1 MNTAFPFSRPLY
13 LMPKPAGAHCNLTC
27 DYCYYLEK
35 LNLYPKGV
43 QHVMTDELTEVYIR
57 EYIQSQYT
65 TEVNFTWHGGEP
77 LMRPLEYYRKV
88 VKWQRE
94 YAGGR
99 TVVNCLQTNGT
110 LLTPEWCR
118 FLHDEGWLVGIS
130 IDGPERMH
138 DAYRRRRGG
147 QPTWA
152 KVMEGIRLLEKY
164 GVEWNAM
171 AVVNDITAAA
181 PLEFYRF
188 FRDLLGCR
196 YLQFTPVV
204 ERINR
209 HEDGR
214 HLAHLLDGQDC
225 PMAPFSV
232 TPEAWGKFLNT
243 IFDEWVRND
252 IGEMFVQIFD
262 ATLAN
267 WMGVTPG
274 LCSLSDWCGHAAVME
289 YNGDVY
295 CCDHFVFPEYKL
307 GNIRNRSILDMMDS
321 ERQQAFAKMKT
332 EGLAGKCKQCE
343 WKFACH
349 GECPRNR
356 FVKTEEGEPGINYL
370 CPGYRAFFAHVAPY
384 MDMMK
389 AKLDAGLPPADIMKE
404 LG

>member
-13 LMPKPAGAHCNLTC
+13 LMPKPAGAHCNLAC

-94 YAGGR
+94 YSGGR
-99 TVVNCLQTNGT
+99 NVVNCLQTNGT

-130 IDGPERMH
+130 IDGPEHMH

-147 QPTWA
+147 QHTWA
-152 KVMEGIRLLEKY
+152 KVMEGIRLLNKY
-164 GVEWNAM
+164 DVEWNAM
-171 AVVNDITAAA
+171 AVVNDITAAS

-188 FRDLLGCR
+188 FRDRLGCR

-204 ERINR
+204 ERIRR

-214 HLAHLLDGQDC
+214 HLAHLLDAQDC

-232 TPEAWGKFLNT
+232 TPDTWGKFLNT

-274 LCSLSDWCGHAAVME
+274 LCSLSNWCGHAAVME

-321 ERQQAFAKMKT
+321 ERQQTFAKMKT
-332 EGLAGKCKQCE
+332 EGLARKCKQCE
-343 WKFACH
+343 WKFTCY

-356 FVKTEEGEPGINYL
+356 FVKKEDGEAGINYL
-370 CPGYRAFFAHVAPY
+370 CPGYVAFFTHVAPY

-389 AKLDAGLPPADIMKE
+389 AKLDAGLPPADIMKD

>member
-13 LMPKPAGAHCNLTC
+13 LMPKPAGAHCNLAC

-130 IDGPERMH
+130 IDGPEHMH

-147 QPTWA
+147 QPTWT
-152 KVMEGIRLLEKY
+152 KVMEGIRLLNKY
-164 GVEWNAM
+164 DVEWNAM
-171 AVVNDITAAA
+171 AVVNDITAAS
-181 PLEFYRF
+181 PLEFYHF
-188 FRDLLGCR
+188 FRDRMGCR

-204 ERINR
+204 ERIRR

-214 HLAHLLDGQDC
+214 HLAHLLDAQDC

-232 TPEAWGKFLNT
+232 TPDTWGKFLNT

-252 IGEMFVQIFD
+252 IGEMFIQIFD

-267 WMGVTPG
+267 WMGVTPS
-274 LCSLSDWCGHAAVME
+274 LCSLSNWCGHAAVME

-307 GNIRNRSILDMMDS
+307 GNIHNRSILDMMDS
-321 ERQQAFAKMKT
+321 ERQQTFAKMKT
-332 EGLAGKCKQCE
+332 EGLARKCKQCE
-343 WKFACH
+343 WKFTCY

-356 FVKTEEGEPGINYL
+356 FVRKEDGEAGINYL
-370 CPGYRAFFAHVAPY
+370 CPGYVAFFTHVAPY

-389 AKLDAGLPPADIMKE
+389 AKLDAGLPPADIMKD